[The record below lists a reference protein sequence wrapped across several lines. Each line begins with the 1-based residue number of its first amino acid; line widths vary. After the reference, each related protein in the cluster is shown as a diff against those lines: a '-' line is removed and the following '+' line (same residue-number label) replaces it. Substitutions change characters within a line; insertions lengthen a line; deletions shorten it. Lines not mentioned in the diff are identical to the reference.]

1 MALTKNKKFDII
13 VGIPTYN
20 EADSISSTVRKIDR
34 GLSKYF
40 PKYSALIV
48 NMDSQS
54 LDGTR
59 RVFLSTKTNKEKM
72 SLAIK
77 KYSPG
82 KGANIFSLLKLIKRL
97 GAKYIAT
104 IDADITTITE
114 KWPKLLLDPIIKG
127 EANFVAPIY
136 TRNRYEGNTTNHF
149 CFPLL
154 YAWFGRQL
162 SQPIGGDFAFSSY
175 FSEYI
180 LKQQKPKDAFLYGI
194 DIFLSTHALG
204 GNFRIKEVY
213 LGRKIHKSSFA
224 KIIPMF
230 QQVVATMLFIL
241 PKYKNEYN
249 ISKSNAGIGDKQRI
263 DSFIRKPEP
272 ARVMILKKYA
282 VHNLQKLP
290 LKNIQK
296 YLGLNLEEIKEIR
309 KSKFIISENKW
320 VNILANMSKYI
331 AKHAMSDKKATNIT
345 TTISPFFF
353 LRVLAYFGELDKIK
367 KQRDIDTFI
376 FGQAE
381 GLRRLL
387 VSVSVPIDLNK
398 GKSYHS
404 QQHSSSQIEQKGGR
418 RTMDFCYSVTLTAIP
433 DVPLIKEGDD
443 LGAIILK
450 CVGDAGI
457 TFEDKDVLVITSKIV
472 SKAEGR
478 LVSLASV
485 QPSER
490 AREIARVS
498 GKDAR
503 IVELMMQE
511 SQILNAKPGV
521 VETLHR
527 LGFVCTSGGVDRANT
542 ARPEEEK
549 VSLLP
554 INPDESA
561 RRISDAVAR
570 KVGKRIGVVINDS
583 LGIKYRTGSVGL
595 AIGVA
600 AMPAVLKGAAG
611 ETDLYGKKRNVN
623 ISFADEIAAA
633 GSLLMG
639 QSRAGLP
646 AVLVR
651 GLRYPDEQ
659 GNFADLIAADQ
670 LRKDLTK

>member
-1 MALTKNKKFDII
+1 MVQTKNKRFDII
-13 VGIPTYN
+13 VGIPSYN
-20 EADSISSTVRKIDR
+20 EANSISNTVQKIDG

-54 LDGTR
+54 PDGTSR
-59 RVFLSTKTNKEKM
+59 IFLSIKTKTEKM
-72 SLAIK
+72 LLVVDK
-77 KYSPG
+77 QPRG
-82 KGANIFSLLKLIKRL
+82 KGANIFSLLKLSKKL

-104 IDADITTITE
+104 IDADITTIAE
-114 KWPKLLLDPIIKG
+114 RWPKLLFDPVIK
-127 EANFVAPIY
+127 ERVDFVAPIY

-154 YAWFGRQL
+154 YAWFGSQL
-162 SQPIGGDFAFSSY
+162 NQPIGGDFAFSY
-175 FSEYI
+175 RFADYI
-180 LKQQKPKDAFLYGI
+180 LKQQKPKNAFLYGI

-204 GNFRIKEVY
+204 GNFRIKEVH
-213 LGRKIHKSSFA
+213 LGRKIHKPSFA

-230 QQVVATMLFIL
+230 QQVAATTLFIL

-249 ISKSNAGIGDKQRI
+249 VSRLSAEIGDKQRI

-272 ARVMILKKYA
+272 AKLAILKKNA
-282 VHNLQKLP
+282 FQNLQQLSVE
-290 LKNIQK
+290 NIQK
-296 YLGLNLEEIKEIR
+296 YLGLNLEEIKKIQ
-309 KSKFIISENKW
+309 KSKSPISEDAW
-320 VNILANMSKYI
+320 VNILARMSKYI
-331 AKHAMSDKKATNIT
+331 AKHTISDKRAIDIA

-353 LRVLAYFGELDKIK
+353 LRVLSYFNDLEKIK
-367 KQRDIDTFI
+367 NQKDIDALI
-376 FGQAE
+376 FRQAE
-381 GLRRLL
+381 ELRHLL
-387 VSVSVPIDLNK
+387 AFSNTIDLNK
-398 GKSYHS
+398 EKSYSS
-404 QQHSSSQIEQKGGR
+404 QQHSSFQTKQKGGR
-418 RTMDFCYSVTLTAIP
+418 RPMDSHYSVTLNAIP
-433 DVPLIKEGDD
+433 GIPLIKEGDD

-450 CVGDAGI
+450 CAGDAGI
-457 TFEDKDVLVITSKIV
+457 TFEDNDVLVVTSKIV

-478 LVSLASV
+478 LVSLAPI
-485 QPSER
+485 QPSEK

-498 GKDAR
+498 GKDPR

-511 SQILNAKPGV
+511 SQILNAEPGV

-527 LGFVCTSGGVDRANT
+527 LGFICTSGGVDRANT

-561 RRISDAVAR
+561 QKISNAIARIT
-570 KVGKRIGVVINDS
+570 GKRVGVVINDS
-583 LGIKYRTGSVGL
+583 LGIKYRAGSVGL

-600 AMPAVLKGAAG
+600 AMPAVLKGTTD

-639 QSRAGLP
+639 QSKAGLP
-646 AVLVR
+646 VILIQ
-651 GLRYPDEQ
+651 GLRYPDER
-659 GNFADLIAADQ
+659 GKLADLIATDQ
-670 LRKDLTK
+670 LKNDLAK